1 MAKTI
6 DMVGQRFGRLTVVGY
21 DGKQNRQALWRC
33 HCDCGNETVSTRGNL
48 LYGRMK
54 SCGCL
59 KNERISSLNKT
70 HGMSHT
76 RPHRIWLNMKTRC
89 HNPKYKQT
97 EDYMGRGITICSEWD
112 SSFQSFYD
120 WAIENG
126 YREDLT
132 LDRIDNDGNYCPENC
147 RWITMAEQNKNR
159 RKRRWKKKPEIKE
172 T

>member
-1 MAKTI
+1 
-6 DMVGQRFGRLTVVGY
+6 
-21 DGKQNRQALWRC
+21 
-33 HCDCGNETVSTRGNL
+33 
-48 LYGRMK
+48 
-54 SCGCL
+54 
-59 KNERISSLNKT
+59 
-70 HGMSHT
+70 
-76 RPHRIWLNMKTRC
+76 MKTRC